1 MEKARYLE
9 QVIPEYQG
17 NPMIEALPEIWSG
30 DAVEEMLSE
39 EAPHHDGERMLDSRY
54 RMHCIQRLFH
64 YFQPL
69 EQHIDIEQRISR
81 CIRQGYLNRNPC
93 TREYARILSDGYEAL
108 ARRLGYHSI
117 RGFRPNASGFTII
130 GMSGVGKSTAV
141 ERILSLYPQCICH
154 DSYQGQ
160 PLVLTQI
167 VWLKLD
173 CPHDGSIK
181 GLCFQFFEA
190 IDRAMGTDY
199 FPRYTKSRYTVD
211 VLMVLMTQLVNLY
224 QIGILVI
231 DEIQHLSL
239 AKGGGSEKMLNFFVT
254 LVNTIGIPVVM
265 IGTTKAM
272 SILQS
277 EFRQARRGS
286 GQGDLLWDRMHNDL
300 SWEIFVAS
308 MWKHQW
314 TRDKIPLTEEMKN
327 ILYEESQGIIDIAV
341 KLYAMV
347 QVKAIT
353 IGNDRFVPRDFHVA
367 AAEKLGLVK
376 PMLDALRAGDKKKI
390 YQYGDISPISI
401 EDYLSS
407 YMFVAKEPV
416 PEKTLE
422 GKISVSEQ
430 AVLKLLELGVEPGTA
445 KRLSGR
451 AMVSKGSCSNVTDV
465 VKEAFYLYIME
476 GKEPEPNETDDGN
489 DLRKQGG
496 YDVMKQKGVIDETE
510 W

>member
-1 MEKARYLE
+1 
-9 QVIPEYQG
+9 
-17 NPMIEALPEIWSG
+17 
-30 DAVEEMLSE
+30 
-39 EAPHHDGERMLDSRY
+39 
-54 RMHCIQRLFH
+54 
-64 YFQPL
+64 
-69 EQHIDIEQRISR
+69 
-81 CIRQGYLNRNPC
+81 
-93 TREYARILSDGYEAL
+93 
-108 ARRLGYHSI
+108 
-117 RGFRPNASGFTII
+117 
-130 GMSGVGKSTAV
+130 
-141 ERILSLYPQCICH
+141 
-154 DSYQGQ
+154 
-160 PLVLTQI
+160 
-167 VWLKLD
+167 
-173 CPHDGSIK
+173 
-181 GLCFQFFEA
+181 
-190 IDRAMGTDY
+190 
-199 FPRYTKSRYTVD
+199 
-211 VLMVLMTQLVNLY
+211 
-224 QIGILVI
+224 
-231 DEIQHLSL
+231 
-239 AKGGGSEKMLNFFVT
+239 MLNFFVT

-347 QVKAIT
+347 RVKAIT

-390 YQYGDISPISI
+390 HQYGDISPISI

-407 YMFVAKEPV
+407 YMSVAKEPV
-416 PEKTLE
+416 PKKTLE

-451 AMVSKGSCSNVTDV
+451 AMVSKGSCPNVADV

-496 YDVMKQKGVIDETE
+496 YDVMKQKGMIDETE